1 MTRNDPNTGKF
12 KPGNPGRPKGSK
24 NVRTRT
30 WEEVGS
36 SLVNDLMGQFAD
48 VLERLMASDKVN
60 EQVKGAELFLRALE
74 FVHPKRKREG
84 APDPWDVS
92 NLLRQ

>member
-12 KPGNPGRPKGSK
+12 TQGNPGRPKGSK
-24 NVRTRT
+24 NVRTRR
-30 WEEVGS
+30 WEEVGEL
-36 SLVNDLMGQFAD
+36 LVNDHADKFAA

-84 APDPWDVS
+84 APDQWDLTS
-92 NLLRQ
+92 LLR

>member
-12 KPGNPGRPKGSK
+12 TQGNPGRPKGSK
-24 NVRTRT
+24 NVRTRC
-30 WEEVGS
+30 WEEVGEL
-36 SLVNDLMGQFAD
+36 LVNEHAGRFAD

-92 NLLRQ
+92 DLLRQ